1 MKINDYVF
9 KYRVVKAYE
18 TKALEGHYESGVMLV
33 ARTPH
38 VVCKDGF
45 SMSVQANFSA
55 YSNPRGVIYEGKYDS
70 MEIGFPS
77 APESLIAEYA
87 EDWEIEGDDDP
98 RLCGTVYGYVP
109 VEVIDAVI
117 EKHGGINE
125 EAAQIVLGEQ
135 WYEE

>member
-18 TKALEGHYESGVMLV
+18 TKALEGYYESAVMLI

-55 YSNPRGVIYEGKYDS
+55 YSNPKGVIYE
-70 MEIGFPS
+70 
-77 APESLIAEYA
+77 
-87 EDWEIEGDDDP
+87 
-98 RLCGTVYGYVP
+98 
-109 VEVIDAVI
+109 
-117 EKHGGINE
+117 
-125 EAAQIVLGEQ
+125 
-135 WYEE
+135 

>member
-18 TKALEGHYESGVMLV
+18 TKALEGYYESGVMLI

-55 YSNPRGVIYEGKYDS
+55 YSNIGLNFLLEANTFSHNIMNELGIERLFVPRVVTI
-70 MEIGFPS
+70 
-77 APESLIAEYA
+77 
-87 EDWEIEGDDDP
+87 
-98 RLCGTVYGYVP
+98 
-109 VEVIDAVI
+109 
-117 EKHGGINE
+117 H
-125 EAAQIVLGEQ
+125 
-135 WYEE
+135 

>member
-1 MKINDYVF
+1 MV
-9 KYRVVKAYE
+9 
-18 TKALEGHYESGVMLV
+18 
-33 ARTPH
+33 
-38 VVCKDGF
+38 
-45 SMSVQANFSA
+45 
-55 YSNPRGVIYEGKYDS
+55 
-70 MEIGFPS
+70 IGFPS
-77 APESLIAEYA
+77 APEPLIAEYA

-98 RLCGTVYGYVP
+98 RLCETVYGYVP

>member
-9 KYRVVKAYE
+9 KYRVVRAHE
-18 TKALEGHYESGVMLV
+18 HKALESLYKDGIMLM

-38 VVCKDGF
+38 VVCNDGF
-45 SMSVQANFSA
+45 SMSVQANDTA
-55 YSNPRGVIYEGKYDS
+55 YSSPKTVIYEGEYES

-87 EDWEIEGDDDP
+87 EDWEIEDCDDP
-98 RLCGTVYGYVP
+98 RLCNTVYGYVP

-125 EAAQIVLGEQ
+125 DVAQETLGEQ
-135 WYEE
+135 WDE